1 VILGKVI
8 GSIWATQKEEGM
20 KQLKL
25 LIIDPITWKGESV
38 GQPIIVADRLGAG
51 VGERVIISRGSSAR
65 TIFNKNAPIDAV
77 VVGIVDALE
86 AGEKRE

>member
-1 VILGKVI
+1 MILGKVI